1 MNKQIIRYML
11 GYILIII
18 GGLMGLPLIV
28 SLLYQE
34 PMRYPLSFLVTGL
47 VTIATGFFLSR
58 TELTT
63 RKFYAK
69 EGFIIV
75 SLSWILASFFG
86 AIPLVMS
93 GDIPFFVDAFFEMAS
108 GFTTTGASILVD
120 VEALSN
126 SMLFWRSFTHLIGG
140 MGVLVFAL
148 AILPQADSGSVHIM
162 KAEMPGPTF
171 GKLVS
176 RLSSSARILY
186 IIYIGLMFVIV
197 FFLWLAGAPLFD
209 ALLLSFGTAGTG
221 GFGIVNGSVAPYN
234 NGVMEFILAVGMII
248 FGINFNLY
256 YMILNKQG
264 KKVFQNEELKW
275 YFGLIAVS
283 VVLITLNLSAH
294 AYGFF
299 PGLRDSFF
307 TVASIITTT
316 GFSTALFD
324 HWPLFSQL
332 ILLILMFTGGMAGS
346 TAGGL
351 KISRI
356 MILVKAAWAE
366 MKRTVRPN
374 RVVTIKADDKQIDA
388 KMLNAIFSYIA
399 IYSIIFLLVMLVVSF
414 ETPDFISAFS
424 TVAATINNIGPGFGM
439 VGASQSFVNF
449 RPAVKWLLSFVMIM
463 GRLEIFP
470 ILILLSPNTWRKR
483 I

>member
-1 MNKQIIRYML
+1 ML
-11 GYILIII
+11 GYIIIII
-18 GGLMGLPLIV
+18 GGLMVLPLIV
-28 SLLYQE
+28 SLIYQE
-34 PMRYPLSFLVTGL
+34 HIRYTLSFLFTGL
-47 VTIATGFFLSR
+47 LTMGTGFILSR
-58 TELTT
+58 TKLQT

-86 AIPLVMS
+86 AIPFVLS

-120 VEALSN
+120 VEALSH

-186 IIYIGLMFVIV
+186 IIYIILMFVIV
-197 FFLWLAGAPLFD
+197 FFLWLAGTPLFD

-221 GFGIVNGSVAPYN
+221 GFGIVNGSIAPYDN
-234 NGVMEFILAVGMII
+234 AMVEMILAVGMII
-248 FGINFNLY
+248 FGVNFNLY
-256 YMILNKQG
+256 YMMLSKQM
-264 KKVFQNEELKW
+264 KKAFLSEELKW
-275 YFGLIAVS
+275 YLGIIIGAVL
-283 VVLITLNLSAH
+283 LITLNLSSH
-294 AYGFF
+294 AYGFLS
-299 PGLRDSFF
+299 GLRDSFF
-307 TVASIITTT
+307 TVASVISTT

-324 HWPLFSQL
+324 QWPLFSQL
-332 ILLILMFTGGMAGS
+332 ILLVLMFTGGMAGS

-351 KISRI
+351 KISRV
-356 MILVKAAWAE
+356 MILIKSAWAE
-366 MKRTVRPN
+366 MKRMVRPN
-374 RVVTIKADDKQIDA
+374 RMVTIKSDDKRIDS
-388 KMLNAIFSYIA
+388 KMLNAVFSYFA
-399 IYSIIFLLVMLVVSF
+399 IYTIIFLFVMLLVSF
-414 ETPDFISAFS
+414 ESPDFMSAFS

-439 VGASQSFVNF
+439 VGASQSFVGF
-449 RPAVKWLLSFVMIM
+449 SPFIKWVLSFVMIM